1 MIAIDTDVLAIS
13 LFYHHDIR
21 FAETAS
27 FLRRVSPPTGLCIY
41 NLLELCGIARSH
53 GTTARQLFQQYLS
66 SPDIQV
72 LYPPVVL
79 LDLTS
84 YWQHQIEAVLARV
97 ERGIRLGDAIVL
109 WTVESCGCESLITW
123 NKRHFDG
130 KTSVPVMTPAEWLSR
145 EGIDD

>member
-1 MIAIDTDVLAIS
+1 MIAVDTDILAIS
-13 LFYHHDIR
+13 LFFHHDTR
-21 FAETAS
+21 FAETAR
-27 FLRRVSPPTGLCIY
+27 FLGDVPAPTGLCIY

-53 GTTARQLFQQYLS
+53 GIAARRLFQQYLS

-79 LDLTS
+79 LDQLS

-109 WTVESCGCESLITW
+109 WTVESCDCESLVTW

-130 KTSVPVMTPAEWLSR
+130 KTSLPVMTPVEWLSR
-145 EGIDD
+145 NGIDE